1 MLLLVV
7 EGLLRCH
14 FVQDQGKFP
23 EEFEL
28 VLEMW
33 CQSIVNGFHIYLREL
48 IRRRSAERT
57 QSLSFQFL
65 EINVVPTI
73 LG

>member
-14 FVQDQGKFP
+14 FVQDQGKLP
-23 EEFEL
+23 KEFEL

-33 CQSIVNGFHIYLREL
+33 CQSIVNGFHIYLWEL
-48 IRRRSAERT
+48 IR
-57 QSLSFQFL
+57 
-65 EINVVPTI
+65 
-73 LG
+73 